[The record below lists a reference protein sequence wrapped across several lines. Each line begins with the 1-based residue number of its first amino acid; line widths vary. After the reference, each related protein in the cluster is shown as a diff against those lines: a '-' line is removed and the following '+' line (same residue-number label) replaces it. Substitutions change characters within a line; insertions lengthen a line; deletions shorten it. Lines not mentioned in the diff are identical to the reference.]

1 LSEKC
6 KEDEPLVP
14 YEITESPINNMDE
27 SLQPEATSEAADKYI
42 EVLLLEAISE
52 SSDWLL
58 THQDHGGKKTS
69 TRSLTEKSQK
79 TTAEVGLASNMLCI
93 RIVYV

>member
-1 LSEKC
+1 
-6 KEDEPLVP
+6 
-14 YEITESPINNMDE
+14 MDE

-42 EVLLLEAISE
+42 EALVLEAISE

-69 TRSLTEKSQK
+69 TRSLTEK